1 MRNVALNSDPKGMN
15 LLDMDGLHTDD
26 PGSGP
31 QKSGPIRKTP
41 TSPHYEET
49 VGEPMRPGRGVS
61 RAAGLRPQGPAD
73 QQVLSGEP
81 PRVFPVLYK
90 NRRAVRQGMKQQGC
104 RALQAPSSLTICP
117 ASGRS

>member
-26 PGSGP
+26 PGGSPQKASGP
-31 QKSGPIRKTP
+31 VRKTP
-41 TSPHYEET
+41 TSPRYEET

-73 QQVLSGEP
+73 QQVLSGELAC
-81 PRVFPVLYK
+81 VFPV
-90 NRRAVRQGMKQQGC
+90 C
-104 RALQAPSSLTICP
+104 
-117 ASGRS
+117 

>member
-81 PRVFPVLYK
+81 PRVFPVIFK
-90 NRRAVRQGMKQQGC
+90 TEGQSDRA
-104 RALQAPSSLTICP
+104 
-117 ASGRS
+117 

>member
-1 MRNVALNSDPKGMN
+1 MRNVALNSDPRGMN

-26 PGSGP
+26 SGGGP
-31 QKSGPIRKTP
+31 QKASGPIRKTP

-73 QQVLSGEP
+73 QQVLSGELP
-81 PRVFPVLYK
+81 CVFPVFSRQNC
-90 NRRAVRQGMKQQGC
+90 NRTGLEAAGLSQTSS
-104 RALQAPSSLTICP
+104 ALIPVACP
-117 ASGRS
+117 ASERS